1 MTLSL
6 GSDTV
11 AALESAWA
19 DIHARYPDVIPN
31 VVFITG
37 SGRQGRKGL
46 KLGHV
51 TVAPNWQSRD
61 AGSSQFHEVFIA
73 AETLAQHPVKLLET
87 LIHEAAHTVAMTRGV
102 KDVSRQNRYHNR
114 RFRTICE
121 EMGLAWEHLAYR
133 VVKGDDGLRNVVDH
147 PDFDPGIPEAIHT
160 NPRWQTCEAKADD
173 VIGYSDMTITED
185 TARLFG
191 DTVANLDKNVSVQGA
206 PLELSRSGSRRR
218 MVCMMPHHTMRE
230 VSSFKDAVH
239 VLGKTPSSSEFQ
251 RIGMQVYEGLKGRDL
266 LAPHLFWIAEV

>member
-1 MTLSL
+1 MTDLPSL

-19 DIHARYPDVIPN
+19 DIHDRYPDVFPG

-37 SGRQGRKGL
+37 SGRQGKRGGL

-51 TVAPNWQSRD
+51 TVAPNWQQHRAMSSR
-61 AGSSQFHEVFIA
+61 AKSEPTRFHEVFIA

-114 RFRTICE
+114 RFRAICE

-147 PDFDPGIPEAIHT
+147 PDFDSDMPEAIHT
-160 NPRWQTCEAKADD
+160 NPRWLTCEAKADD
-173 VIGYSDMTITED
+173 VIGYSDMTITEPG
-185 TARLFG
+185 ALVFG
-191 DTVANLDKNVSVQGA
+191 DTVANLDRNVSVQGA
-206 PLELSRSGSRRR
+206 PMQLSTSAPRRR
-218 MVCMMPHHTMRE
+218 RTVCMLSHHE
-230 VSSFKDAVH
+230 VVHVDSFDDAV
-239 VLGKTPSSSEFQ
+239 
-251 RIGMQVYEGLKGRDL
+251 DL
-266 LAPHLFWIAEV
+266 FGEVRCAAK